1 MHVIDCLPNVWMLD
15 GRLVTSAERLQVQ
28 QFFQESA
35 LCNRPVVNFLFLL
48 LLYYPTASR
57 LCLISIIRYNECHTV
72 AYVQSVINT
81 HSCSKTKKLG
91 RNDLQI
97 Q

>member
-35 LCNRPVVNFLFLL
+35 LCNRPVVNFFISVTAVLPNGLKALFDFH
-48 LLYYPTASR
+48 YP
-57 LCLISIIRYNECHTV
+57 
-72 AYVQSVINT
+72 
-81 HSCSKTKKLG
+81 
-91 RNDLQI
+91 I